1 VAELADALAIPETPK
16 GAEYVLDAVRSVTLL
31 VGDAELV
38 NVTFEPEA
46 VPAVQP
52 AKEVPLVKENP
63 FAAALV
69 NEL

>member
-1 VAELADALAIPETPK
+1 MAELTDALTIPETPK
-16 GAEYVLDAVRSVTLL
+16 GAEYVLDADRSVTLL
-31 VGDAELV
+31 AAVELV

-46 VPAVQP
+46 VPDVQL

-63 FAAALV
+63 FAVALV